1 MNQMKQE
8 GNKKLQD
15 IYNARQLA
23 KKISMNSVYGVLK
36 LICAF
41 IAASVTNRGR
51 LMLHDVMNMMEN
63 MGHQVVYGDTDSVM
77 VKERFGSEKEAFD
90 YFTELED
97 KINKTLFS
105 DASNVNSIEFEKY
118 AVFFLLLGK
127 KAYYMHMKES
137 IGDPFKLTSTGTC
150 DVRRDRPA
158 ILTDLTGLIGDV
170 VSSLYQL
177 PIQVTGKIVLDVV
190 RIYLENLVDNKFPV
204 SK

>member
-1 MNQMKQE
+1 MNEAKKQ
-8 GNKKLQD
+8 GQKKLKD

-23 KKISMNSVYGVLK
+23 KKISMNSIYGVLK
-36 LICAF
+36 LICPY

-51 LMLHDVMNMMEN
+51 LMLQSVMDMMKR

-77 VKERFGSEKEAFD
+77 VKERFTSEQEAFD
-90 YFTELED
+90 YFTKLED
-97 KINKTLFS
+97 EINSTLFS
-105 DASNVNSIEFEKY
+105 DESNVNSIEFEKY

-127 KAYYMHMKES
+127 KAYYMHMKET
-137 IGDPFKLTSTGTC
+137 INEPLKLSSTGTC

-190 RIYLENLVDNKFPV
+190 RDYLEKMVQNKFPV